1 MFNRNFKIH
10 MSKSKLPIFPS
21 KLVMLIC
28 VSISNSDSSVLPVIQ
43 VKWLD
48 IILDSSCLVM
58 PFIQFFSA
66 CPIISIFKISPESK
80 HFSTSSL
87 PLPYLNHNYYSSRSC
102 NSLPNLSAVCC
113 QGSRRSDPVEDASQH
128 VTALHRIP
136 QCLPVSL
143 RVKTKVLTVIYKAQH
158 NPL

>member
-58 PFIQFFSA
+58 PFIQFFLA

-102 NSLPNLSAVCC
+102 NSLPNLSAQSVVKAADEVILLKMHH
-113 QGSRRSDPVEDASQH
+113 SM
-128 VTALHRIP
+128 
-136 QCLPVSL
+136 SL
-143 RVKTKVLTVIYKAQH
+143 LFTEYPSAFLSH
-158 NPL
+158 SE